1 MLLSEHQ
8 NVRKQA
14 SLAECVSEKKLK
26 SVNISQSYKQECG
39 CIVYF
44 VRLASALLKGEES
57 ARDNHVFALIFPNI
71 QIFFRVCLV

>member
-1 MLLSEHQ
+1 MLLSELRMSE
-8 NVRKQA
+8 NKRVLL
-14 SLAECVSEKKLK
+14 SLSAKKKLK

-44 VRLASALLKGEES
+44 VRLASELLKSEES